1 MDLLCAMCKRILEE
15 TKGCGVPL
23 GVSVESVSIFK
34 NEIDAAHELFRRTQS
49 MLLDFLGEPWLVQYK
64 IVEKGAKRTSFD
76 YGAKGSPKPKTVAAL
91 PSTSEKG
98 GGGGGGGGGGDEE
111 KMKNAVVAV
120 VSGVVGLLLGSVL
133 KGGRGKKAEP
143 APAPAA
149 KSRW

>member
-98 GGGGGGGGGGDEE
+98 GGGDEE